1 MKLELYIF
9 CLVALSWEN
18 LVLNMLCNCLT
29 WLFSSLMLATICLR
43 DVYLNFLPLISLTN
57 LEKKKQSTS
66 LYSKPFKSLLNFPL
80 CWNALD
86 SINLKRDYQP
96 ATIST
101 QKQISKIKHMAGW
114 CWRVYLLL
122 GILVALIIHILYR
135 YKREEDEQKEKKA
148 YGNLL
153 VHTEDENS
161 VFKAIFITMQA
172 INILEISLYLI
183 LTAPLLLYY
192 SIILTT

>member
-1 MKLELYIF
+1 M
-9 CLVALSWEN
+9 
-18 LVLNMLCNCLT
+18 
-29 WLFSSLMLATICLR
+29 
-43 DVYLNFLPLISLTN
+43 
-57 LEKKKQSTS
+57 
-66 LYSKPFKSLLNFPL
+66 
-80 CWNALD
+80 
-86 SINLKRDYQP
+86 
-96 ATIST
+96 
-101 QKQISKIKHMAGW
+101 
-114 CWRVYLLL
+114 LL